1 MGKKSSKA
9 IMGIVVA
16 ILAGALGLSTQ
27 KDSDIVQ
34 QITGIF
40 ESTPQASKV
49 ADVPEYDGKHQEIEI
64 NNNQPDFSKEDLSL
78 SKGTWQSY
86 SNIDRLNRVGAA
98 NAMLG
103 KDLFPKE
110 KREALYV
117 DPTGWKQ
124 KKLSD
129 GQWLLS

>member
-64 NNNQPDFSKEDLSL
+64 NNNQPNFSKEDLSF
-78 SKGTWQSY
+78 
-86 SNIDRLNRVGAA
+86 
-98 NAMLG
+98 AMFLLTSLDLLWKKEHG
-103 KDLFPKE
+103 K
-110 KREALYV
+110 AIQISTV
-117 DPTGWKQ
+117 
-124 KKLSD
+124 
-129 GQWLLS
+129 